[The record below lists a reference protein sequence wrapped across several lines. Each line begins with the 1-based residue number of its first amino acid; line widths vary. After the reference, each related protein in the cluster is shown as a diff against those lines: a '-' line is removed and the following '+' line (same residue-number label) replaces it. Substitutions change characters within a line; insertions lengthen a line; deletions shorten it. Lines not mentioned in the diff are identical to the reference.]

1 MPRTLLPL
9 LQRIRTLPLRPD
21 DVWVVTY
28 PKCGTT
34 WTQEMVWMILND
46 LDMVNGQLPLAV
58 RSPFLE
64 FGCIFPPSDDEQPQV
79 LSSGVGKDP
88 ISHEVDL
95 LLSSFMADPI
105 QYTHNLTG
113 RRRLIKTHLPLPFLP
128 PGILTTCKVILVT
141 RNLKDCAV
149 SYFHHNLNISPH
161 DFVGDFGSFAK
172 MFKLGLVYNGS
183 YWGHLRSFERAKGIL
198 RLRFEEMKQDQK
210 SAIRQVCD
218 FLGVKLTDKKVDGL
232 LKHLAFD
239 NMKKNPAVN
248 PFASDIKPTGMR
260 GHFVREGKVGSWVKY
275 FPEELEEEW
284 TKWEKEEKQQKY
296 NKTLD

>member
-1 MPRTLLPL
+1 MDNELTEHEELEPWETLLVRQHFPTPPLNDLVRLQGGLVMPRTLLPL

-46 LDMVNGQLPLAV
+46 LDMVKGQLPLAV

-79 LSSGVGKDP
+79 LSSGVGGDP
-88 ISHEVDL
+88 ISQEVDL

-128 PGILTTCKVILVT
+128 PGILTTCKV
-141 RNLKDCAV
+141 
-149 SYFHHNLNISPH
+149 
-161 DFVGDFGSFAK
+161 
-172 MFKLGLVYNGS
+172 
-183 YWGHLRSFERAKGIL
+183 
-198 RLRFEEMKQDQK
+198 
-210 SAIRQVCD
+210 
-218 FLGVKLTDKKVDGL
+218 L
-232 LKHLAFD
+232 LSHSHSS
-239 NMKKNPAVN
+239 N
-248 PFASDIKPTGMR
+248 
-260 GHFVREGKVGSWVKY
+260 
-275 FPEELEEEW
+275 
-284 TKWEKEEKQQKY
+284 
-296 NKTLD
+296 